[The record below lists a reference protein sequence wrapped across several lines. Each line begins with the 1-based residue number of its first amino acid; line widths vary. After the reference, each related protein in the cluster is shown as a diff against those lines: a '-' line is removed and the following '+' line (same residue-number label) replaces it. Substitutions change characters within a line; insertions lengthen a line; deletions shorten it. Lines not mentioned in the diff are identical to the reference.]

1 MVLIWFLVFLALV
14 VFAFAAT
21 RPFYMER
28 RRPVIGPTERHGAK
42 GEFVQLSQGVTHFRW
57 AGSARGP
64 VAIVVHGIATP
75 MISMEAVAKALGQQ
89 GYRVLMYDLYG
100 RGLSDAP
107 KGRQDRAFF
116 LRQLSDLCAYHRLTE
131 DITVAG
137 YSMGGSIATAFAA
150 EFPHS
155 VKRVILVAS
164 SGVATNESWFSRFCR
179 RVPILGDWAHAAFAH
194 NRIAK
199 SIPARGA
206 RRDIDLVLRAQA
218 QELGRRGYLPAL
230 LSSRRGI
237 LAEIQEEDHR
247 KLSRQGIEVS
257 AIWGGADPIV
267 PLKAIGLLGLW
278 NRSARQEMVVGADH
292 ALPYSHEAELSTAL
306 RETMRS

>member
-1 MVLIWFLVFLALV
+1 MLIWFLVFLALV

-206 RRDIDLVLRAQA
+206 TRGIDLVLRAQA

-237 LAEIQEEDHR
+237 LAEMQEEDHR
-247 KLSRQGIEVS
+247 KLSRQGIAVS

>member
-1 MVLIWFLVFLALV
+1 MLIWFLVFLALV

-21 RPFYMER
+21 RPFYIER

-75 MISMEAVAKALGQQ
+75 MISMEEVAKALGQQ

-199 SIPARGA
+199 SFPARGA
-206 RRDIDLVLRAQA
+206 TRGIDLVLRAQA

-247 KLSRQGIEVS
+247 KLSRQGIAVS

>member
-1 MVLIWFLVFLALV
+1 VLMWFLVFLAV
-14 VFAFAAT
+14 VAIAFVAI
-21 RPFYMER
+21 RPFFVER

-116 LRQLSDLCAYHRLTE
+116 LRQLSDLCAYHRLSE

-199 SIPARGA
+199 SIPAHGA
-206 RRDIDLVLRAQA
+206 TRDIDLVLRAQA

-237 LAEIQEEDHR
+237 LAEMQEEDHR
-247 KLSRQGIEVS
+247 KLARQGIAVS

>member
-1 MVLIWFLVFLALV
+1 LVLIWFLVFLALV
-14 VFAFAAT
+14 VFAFAAI
-21 RPFYMER
+21 RPFYIER

-57 AGSARGP
+57 AGSTRGP

-116 LRQLSDLCAYHRLTE
+116 LRQLSDLCAYHRLSE
-131 DITVAG
+131 DITIAG
-137 YSMGGSIATAFAA
+137 YSMGGNIATAFAA

-164 SGVATNESWFSRFCR
+164 SGIATKESKFSRFCR
-179 RVPILGDWAHAAFAH
+179 RVPLLGDWVHATFAH
-194 NRIAK
+194 NRLLK

-206 RRDIDLVLRAQA
+206 TREIDLVLQA
-218 QELGRRGYLPAL
+218 QRQELDRRGYLPAL

-237 LAEIQEEDHR
+237 LAEMQEEDHR
-247 KLSRQGIEVS
+247 KLGRQGIAVA

-267 PLKAIGLLGLW
+267 SLKAVGLLGLW
-278 NRSARQEMVVGADH
+278 NRDARQEVITDANH
-292 ALPYSHEAELSTAL
+292 ALPYSHEAQLITAL
-306 RETMRS
+306 RETMHG

>member
-1 MVLIWFLVFLALV
+1 MLIWFLVFLALV

-21 RPFYMER
+21 RPFYIER

-150 EFPHS
+150 ELPHS

-206 RRDIDLVLRAQA
+206 TRDIDLVLRAQA

-247 KLSRQGIEVS
+247 KLSRQGIAVS

-292 ALPYSHEAELSTAL
+292 ALPYSNEAELSTAL

>member
-1 MVLIWFLVFLALV
+1 MLIWFLVFLALV

-206 RRDIDLVLRAQA
+206 TRDIDLVLRAQA

-237 LAEIQEEDHR
+237 LAEMQEEDHR
-247 KLSRQGIEVS
+247 KPARQGIAVS

>member
-1 MVLIWFLVFLALV
+1 MLIWFLVFLALV

-21 RPFYMER
+21 RPFYIER

-150 EFPHS
+150 ELPHS

-206 RRDIDLVLRAQA
+206 TRDIDLVLRAQA

-247 KLSRQGIEVS
+247 KLSRQGIAVS

-267 PLKAIGLLGLW
+267 L
-278 NRSARQEMVVGADH
+278 
-292 ALPYSHEAELSTAL
+292 
-306 RETMRS
+306 

>member
-1 MVLIWFLVFLALV
+1 MLIWFLVFLALV

-21 RPFYMER
+21 RPFYIER

-150 EFPHS
+150 ELPHS

-206 RRDIDLVLRAQA
+206 TRDIDLVLRAQA

-247 KLSRQGIEVS
+247 KLSRQGIAVS

>member
-1 MVLIWFLVFLALV
+1 MLIWFLVFLALV

-155 VKRVILVAS
+155 VKIVILVAS

-206 RRDIDLVLRAQA
+206 TRDIDLVLRAQA

-237 LAEIQEEDHR
+237 LAEMQEEDHR
-247 KLSRQGIEVS
+247 KLARQGIAVS

>member
-1 MVLIWFLVFLALV
+1 MLIWFLVFLALV

-21 RPFYMER
+21 RPFYIER

-206 RRDIDLVLRAQA
+206 TRGIDLVLRAQA

-237 LAEIQEEDHR
+237 LAEMQEEDHR
-247 KLSRQGIEVS
+247 KLSRQGIAVS